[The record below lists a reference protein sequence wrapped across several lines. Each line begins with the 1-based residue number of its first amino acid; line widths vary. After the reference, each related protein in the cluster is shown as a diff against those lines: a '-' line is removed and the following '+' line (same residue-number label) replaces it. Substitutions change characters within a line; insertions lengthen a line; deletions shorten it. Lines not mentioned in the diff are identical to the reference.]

1 MFSLE
6 SDVRFRIYT
15 TEFSTFS
22 TVECILEFLAKA
34 AWLSHKFGILLTFKN
49 KNKMKNDFMRGFNV
63 NWKGLEV

>member
-15 TEFSTFS
+15 TEFST
-22 TVECILEFLAKA
+22 VECILKFLAEA
-34 AWLSHKFGILLTFKN
+34 AWLSHKLGILLTFKN

-63 NWKGLEV
+63 NRKGLEV

>member
-6 SDVRFRIYT
+6 SDVRFRIYK

-34 AWLSHKFGILLTFKN
+34 VWLSHKLGILLTFKN

-63 NWKGLEV
+63 NRKGLEV